1 MERMIFALAAK
12 WASIWVVLL
21 FLGLIGGPALDQ
33 AAVMA
38 AVTAL
43 ISYGGDRLIPFSL
56 QGITRWAIDAG
67 LATLVIYLSQWLWP
81 GPGLNLF
88 MAILAGMV
96 IGAIEIPLH
105 FLLASRYGV
114 RKRDDNRDGI
124 H

>member
-12 WASIWVVLL
+12 WAFIWVVLL
-21 FLGLIGGPALDQ
+21 FIGLIGGPAIDQ

-43 ISYGGDRLIPFSL
+43 ITYGADRMIPFKV
-56 QGITRWAIDAG
+56 QGLTRWAMDAG
-67 LATLVIYLSQWLWP
+67 LATLVIYLSQWLWV

-88 MAILAGMV
+88 MAILAGSV

-124 H
+124 R